1 MARRRQRN
9 APRDYPRTARLNEL
23 LREVIADEI
32 ERIDDDELGFVSVT
46 AIEVDS
52 ELTLAKVFV
61 SSLDDDIDAQIAVLA
76 NHRGAIKKAI
86 GSQARIRRTPDLRF
100 VPDPSVQTGGRI
112 EEILATLN
120 LDDSDESSAG
130 DGGEA
135 GDAAEGDAP
144 VDVAGPA
151 GAADDDAPHTDDVDG
166 SRPADG

>member
-52 ELTLAKVFV
+52 ELTLAKVYV
-61 SSLDDDIDAQIAVLA
+61 SSLDDDIDAQIAVLG

-112 EEILATLN
+112 EEILAS
-120 LDDSDESSAG
+120 LDLDAGDYRAAIDVAGSAGSVEGNAPDAG
-130 DGGEA
+130 DG
-135 GDAAEGDAP
+135 DA
-144 VDVAGPA
+144 
-151 GAADDDAPHTDDVDG
+151 

>member
-61 SSLDDDIDAQIAVLA
+61 SSLDDDVDAQIAVLG
-76 NHRGAIKKAI
+76 NHRGAIRKAI

-120 LDDSDESSAG
+120 LDDDSDPADDGVDHLDGG
-130 DGGEA
+130 DGTDE
-135 GDAAEGDAP
+135 P
-144 VDVAGPA
+144 IDVAGAAGPA
-151 GAADDDAPHTDDVDG
+151 DDAPDVDEG
-166 SRPADG
+166 DELRPADG